1 MITCCIDGDSGSM
14 RNEMLHRLI
23 RLEAFKFHTFNCGYI
38 SYWNRRIKSLCLILK
53 SEIFTRESI
62 SINLL
67 CLTIAIKLWDLFISL
82 NVSFKLYW
90 IICYT
95 LMRRQ
100 QLIRIKNYNLKLPV
114 LEICLAICPIS
125 ESNRSDSIDESGPN
139 TSNSLGV
146 GLNTDASQDDEGQ

>member
-1 MITCCIDGDSGSM
+1 
-14 RNEMLHRLI
+14 
-23 RLEAFKFHTFNCGYI
+23 
-38 SYWNRRIKSLCLILK
+38 
-53 SEIFTRESI
+53 
-62 SINLL
+62 
-67 CLTIAIKLWDLFISL
+67 
-82 NVSFKLYW
+82 
-90 IICYT
+90 
-95 LMRRQ
+95 MRRQ